1 MKSGIKLVLAL
12 ILSASFAF
20 AASGSVADMIVTG
33 RVDDAL
39 KALNSRVQ
47 SAPND
52 AEAYHLLSRANFH
65 LQKWDKA
72 IEYGEKAVQLAPN
85 NSLYY
90 MWLGRAY
97 GEKADDSG
105 PFTAARLASK
115 IRGNFEKAVQLDS
128 KNIDARS
135 DLAEYYLEA
144 PGFMGGGTDKASD
157 QAKQIAQLDPAKA
170 HWVNARI
177 AEKQK
182 DYAGAER
189 EYNAAITQTQSAS
202 YWLNLASY
210 YRRQKRYDDMQ
221 NAINKAIAAPKKKT
235 NDFYDAATL
244 LYRAGRNLPQ
254 AADLVRK
261 YLSAVPNEEAP
272 TFEAHSMLGQILEKQ
287 GDKQSAATE
296 YRVALSLASSYG
308 PAQEGLKRVGG

>member
-20 AASGSVADMIVTG
+20 AASGSVTDMIVTG

-47 SAPND
+47 AAPND

-115 IRGNFEKAVQLDS
+115 IRGNFEKADQLDS

-135 DLAEYYLEA
+135 DLAIGG
-144 PGFMGGGTDKASD
+144 PGAGGVV
-157 QAKQIAQLDPAKA
+157 
-170 HWVNARI
+170 W
-177 AEKQK
+177 
-182 DYAGAER
+182 
-189 EYNAAITQTQSAS
+189 
-202 YWLNLASY
+202 
-210 YRRQKRYDDMQ
+210 
-221 NAINKAIAAPKKKT
+221 
-235 NDFYDAATL
+235 
-244 LYRAGRNLPQ
+244 
-254 AADLVRK
+254 
-261 YLSAVPNEEAP
+261 
-272 TFEAHSMLGQILEKQ
+272 
-287 GDKQSAATE
+287 
-296 YRVALSLASSYG
+296 G
-308 PAQEGLKRVGG
+308 PCAW

>member
-1 MKSGIKLVLAL
+1 MKSVIKVVAVLMF
-12 ILSASFAF
+12 SASLAF
-20 AASGSVADMIVTG
+20 GASGSVTDMIVTG
-33 RVDDAL
+33 RVDDAV
-39 KALNSRVQ
+39 KVLNNRVQ
-47 SAPND
+47 SSPND

-85 NSLYY
+85 KADYY
-90 MWLGRAY
+90 LWLGRAY

-105 PFTAARLASK
+105 PFTAARLAGK
-115 IRGNFEKAVQLDS
+115 IRGSFEKAVQLDA

-144 PGFMGGGTDKASD
+144 PGFMGGGTDKATD
-157 QAKQIAQLDPAKA
+157 QAKQIAQLDSAKA

-182 DYAGAER
+182 DFAGAER
-189 EYNAAITQTQSAS
+189 EYNEAIRQTQSAS
-202 YWLNLASY
+202 YWLNLASF

-221 NAINKAIAAPKKKT
+221 NAINKAMAAPKKKT
-235 NDFYDAATL
+235 NDLYDAATL
-244 LYRAGRNLPQ
+244 LFRANRNLPQ

-261 YLSAVPNEEAP
+261 YLSMVPNEEAP

-296 YRVALSLASSYG
+296 YRTSLSLASNYG